1 MSPRY
6 GFLKILIDKRKKVI
20 INPETRLSEENF
32 TLRQSCDLKK
42 THCEQKK
49 VKPSKTVTTAF
60 HRSFHNNKTL
70 TIKGRFLALLCTY
83 YCN

>member
-20 INPETRLSEENF
+20 INSETRLSEEI
-32 TLRQSCDLKK
+32 LLYDKVAILKK
-42 THCEQKK
+42 NPTVNKKK

-60 HRSFHNNKTL
+60 HRSFHNNKT
-70 TIKGRFLALLCTY
+70 
-83 YCN
+83 

>member
-42 THCEQKK
+42 KTTVNKK
-49 VKPSKTVTTAF
+49 KSEAIENCYDSVSPQFS
-60 HRSFHNNKTL
+60 
-70 TIKGRFLALLCTY
+70 
-83 YCN
+83 

>member
-20 INPETRLSEENF
+20 INSETRLSEKIYF
-32 TLRQSCDLKK
+32 TTKLRFKK
-42 THCEQKK
+42 KPHCEQKK

-60 HRSFHNNKTL
+60 HRSFHNYKREVFGT
-70 TIKGRFLALLCTY
+70 FVYLLL
-83 YCN
+83 

>member
-42 THCEQKK
+42 KPTVNKK
-49 VKPSKTVTTAF
+49 K
-60 HRSFHNNKTL
+60 
-70 TIKGRFLALLCTY
+70 
-83 YCN
+83 

>member
-1 MSPRY
+1 M
-6 GFLKILIDKRKKVI
+6 
-20 INPETRLSEENF
+20 NPETRLSEENF

-42 THCEQKK
+42 NSTVNKKK
-49 VKPSKTVTTAF
+49 VKPLKTVTTAF

-70 TIKGRFLALLCTY
+70 TIKGGFLALLCTY

>member
-20 INPETRLSEENF
+20 IYPETRLSEENF
-32 TLRQSCDLKK
+32 TLRQSCDFKK
-42 THCEQKK
+42 NPLWIKK

-60 HRSFHNNKTL
+60 HRSFHNYKREVFGT
-70 TIKGRFLALLCTY
+70 FVYLLL
-83 YCN
+83 

>member
-32 TLRQSCDLKK
+32 TLRQSCDFKK
-42 THCEQKK
+42 NPLWTKK
-49 VKPSKTVTTAF
+49 SKAIENCYDSISPQF
-60 HRSFHNNKTL
+60 S
-70 TIKGRFLALLCTY
+70 
-83 YCN
+83 